1 MNVTRAAT
9 SAQVLLPSV
18 SASFPLSFPRL
29 LVRYGR
35 TTAIQRSRRR
45 SYNAAS
51 SYDLYDHRP
60 GTCSLEEFRFHSRDE
75 RRRKSHS
82 APTGTGLRGTSTLR
96 GTFTKKSYG
105 HAESKTF
112 WIVKCSWLSTTR
124 WKGSHKQFR
133 QVLASIQQWGSPI
146 TGRWRR
152 W

>member
-9 SAQVLLPSV
+9 SAQVLLHSV
-18 SASFPLSFPRL
+18 SASLPLSLLRL

-51 SYDLYDHRP
+51 SYDLYDHRT

-82 APTGTGLRGTSTLR
+82 ASTGTGFRGTSTLR
-96 GTFTKKSYG
+96 EHSRRSHMGCRIQDILDREVFVALHHTVEGFTQAVSAG
-105 HAESKTF
+105 
-112 WIVKCSWLSTTR
+112 
-124 WKGSHKQFR
+124 
-133 QVLASIQQWGSPI
+133 LASFRLWASPI